1 MAVPV
6 RKPPSPSDS
15 QDPRATEYFFK
26 DLHDQNKR
34 TGTVTMDLAS
44 IAPGGKATITIPVNG
59 ALAGKQQ
66 TVEYGLPE
74 TWNTDLDITGAFV
87 SADDTVSLVVKNR
100 TAGAIDMG
108 SATYSARVRP

>member
-6 RKPPSPSDS
+6 RKPPGPSDS

-26 DLHDQNKR
+26 DLHDQSKR
-34 TGTVTMDLAS
+34 VGTVTVDLAS
-44 IAPGGKATITIPVNG
+44 IPAGGKASITIPVNG

-74 TWNTDLDITGAFV
+74 TWNDDLDITAVFV
-87 SADDTVSLVVKNR
+87 SANDTVTMVVKNR
-100 TAGAIDMG
+100 TGGAIDMG